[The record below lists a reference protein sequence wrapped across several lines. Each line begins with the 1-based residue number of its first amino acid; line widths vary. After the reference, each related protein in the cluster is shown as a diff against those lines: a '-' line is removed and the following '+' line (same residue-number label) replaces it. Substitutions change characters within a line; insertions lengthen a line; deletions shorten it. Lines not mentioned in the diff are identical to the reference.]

1 VLHFPYLAEPSLP
14 DDELVIE
21 MALFDLIFIH
31 LLAYFISLL
40 LQGCFYTHWL
50 ILRYTDEIVDDG
62 LMHKAF
68 NDVIL
73 FCQQTP
79 CLFLWR
85 SLYSLSYYY
94 EPQTV
99 SPSEPLSHDME
110 LSCLCLT

>member
-1 VLHFPYLAEPSLP
+1 MLHFPYLAEPSLP
-14 DDELVIE
+14 DDELVVE

-68 NDVIL
+68 DDVTL
-73 FCQQTP
+73 FCQQTLP
-79 CLFLWR
+79 SSSGGVFILFLIIMNLKQFLHL
-85 SLYSLSYYY
+85 SLYLMIWS
-94 EPQTV
+94 
-99 SPSEPLSHDME
+99 
-110 LSCLCLT
+110 

>member
-73 FCQQTP
+73 FCQQTLASSSGGVFI
-79 CLFLWR
+79 LFLIIMSLKQFLHL
-85 SLYSLSYYY
+85 SLYLMIWS
-94 EPQTV
+94 
-99 SPSEPLSHDME
+99 
-110 LSCLCLT
+110 